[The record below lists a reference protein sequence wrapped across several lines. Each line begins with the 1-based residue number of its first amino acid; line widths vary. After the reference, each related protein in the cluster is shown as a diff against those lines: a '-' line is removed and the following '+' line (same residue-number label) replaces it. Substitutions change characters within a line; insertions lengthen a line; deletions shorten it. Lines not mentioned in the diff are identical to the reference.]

1 VKVTVEADGG
11 SRGNPGPAGYGAVV
25 FSATGQVL
33 AERLGRLGVTTNNVA
48 EYTGLI
54 EGLRAALELGADEV
68 EVRMD
73 SKLVVEQMSGRWQIK
88 HPGLR
93 SLAQEAG
100 VLAGSFKA
108 VRYSWIPRERNKHAD
123 RLANAA
129 MDGAATP
136 PTAAPQAVAA
146 EPAPVAGPDSPGRAA
161 ARAVAAAAAAPSPA
175 PAVVASSSSAAPA
188 PPSSAAPAPPS
199 SAAAAPPSPAAGGSE
214 QAPVTTPD
222 VDAAAAPRSWAPPST
237 ASALRMVLVRHGETP
252 YTLEKRYSGRS
263 DIPLSDSGRDQA
275 ARAAHRVWAVAP
287 DLAVVVSSPLRRC
300 LDTAAAIVAAGPAA
314 GAAAVEIVA
323 EPDLVECDFG
333 EWDGM
338 TFGEVRAA
346 YPNEL
351 DRWLASPLVA
361 PPGGES
367 LQQVTIRV
375 RRALRRL
382 QQQYAGQQI
391 AVVSHVTPIKSLL
404 RDALAAGDAFMYRLY
419 LDPAGLSVVDSW
431 PDGGVAVRTVN
442 DTAHLPLS

>member
-1 VKVTVEADGG
+1 MKVTVEADGG

-25 FSATGQVL
+25 RSDTGEVL

-54 EGLRAALELGADEV
+54 EGLRAASELGADEV
-68 EVRMD
+68 DVRMD

-93 SLAQEAG
+93 PLAARAG
-100 VLAGSFKA
+100 DLARGFRT
-108 VRYSWIPRERNKHAD
+108 VRYSWIPREQNKHAD

-129 MDGAATP
+129 MDGKDAPDPLPPAAA
-136 PTAAPQAVAA
+136 AAPVAA
-146 EPAPVAGPDSPGRAA
+146 AAVAGPDSPGRAA
-161 ARAVAAAAAAPSPA
+161 ARAAAAAASTSVATSVATA
-175 PAVVASSSSAAPA
+175 PAAAS
-188 PPSSAAPAPPS
+188 PSSARTVVTVPDAG
-199 SAAAAPPSPAAGGSE
+199 AAAGEPAGQG
-214 QAPVTTPD
+214 V
-222 VDAAAAPRSWAPPST
+222 RSWDPPST
-237 ASALRMVLVRHGETP
+237 GSALRMVLVRHGETP
-252 YTLEKRYSGRS
+252 YTVEKRYSGRS
-263 DIPLSDSGRDQA
+263 DIPLSDRGRDQA
-275 ARAAHRVWAVAP
+275 ARAAGRIRAVAP

-300 LDTAAAIVAAGPAA
+300 LETAAALGDVA
-314 GAAAVEIVA
+314 VVV

-333 EWDGM
+333 EWDGL
-338 TFGEVRAA
+338 TFAEVRAS

-382 QQQYAGQQI
+382 QQQYTGQQI

-419 LDPAGLSVVDSW
+419 LDPAGVSIVDSW

-442 DTAHLPLS
+442 DTAHLS

>member
-1 VKVTVEADGG
+1 MKVTIEADGG

-25 FSATGQVL
+25 RADTGEVL

-54 EGLRAALELGADEV
+54 EGLRAASELGADEV
-68 EVRMD
+68 DVRMD

-93 SLAQEAG
+93 PLAEQAG
-100 VLAGSFKA
+100 KLARSFRV
-108 VRYSWIPRERNKHAD
+108 VRYSWIPREQNKHAD

-129 MDGAATP
+129 MDGKDAPDP
-136 PTAAPQAVAA
+136 PAAPAVPASSA
-146 EPAPVAGPDSPGRAA
+146 FLVDAAPVAGPDSPGRAA
-161 ARAVAAAAAAPSPA
+161 ARAVAAAASSVATASPA
-175 PAVVASSSSAAPA
+175 ATAPV
-188 PPSSAAPAPPS
+188 
-199 SAAAAPPSPAAGGSE
+199 AAAPVE
-214 QAPVTTPD
+214 
-222 VDAAAAPRSWAPPST
+222 DAAAGQGKRSWEPPST
-237 ASALRMVLVRHGETP
+237 GSPLRMVLVRHGETA
-252 YTLEKRYSGRS
+252 YTSQKRYSGRS
-263 DIPLSDSGRDQA
+263 DIPLSELGLDQA
-275 ARAAHRVWAVAP
+275 ARAADRIRALAP
-287 DLAVVVSSPLRRC
+287 DLAAVVSSPLRRC
-300 LDTAAAIVAAGPAA
+300 LQTAAALGDAA
-314 GAAAVEIVA
+314 GAVVV

-338 TFGEVRAA
+338 TFAEVRAA
-346 YPNEL
+346 YPDEL

-367 LQQVTIRV
+367 MQQVTIRV
-375 RRALRRL
+375 RRAMRRL

-431 PDGGVAVRTVN
+431 PDGGVAVRSVN
-442 DTAHLPLS
+442 DTAHLA

>member
-1 VKVTVEADGG
+1 MKVTIEADGG

-25 FSATGQVL
+25 RSDTGEVL

-54 EGLRAALELGADEV
+54 EGLRAAAEVGADEV

-93 SLAQEAG
+93 PLAEQAG
-100 VLAGSFKA
+100 QLARAFRV

-129 MDGAATP
+129 MDGKDAPDPPAAAVP
-136 PTAAPQAVAA
+136 PVEA
-146 EPAPVAGPDSPGRAA
+146 APVAGPDSPGRAA
-161 ARAVAAAAAAPSPA
+161 ARAAAAAAA
-175 PAVVASSSSAAPA
+175 ASSGAGSSAAGA
-188 PPSSAAPAPPS
+188 S
-199 SAAAAPPSPAAGGSE
+199 
-214 QAPVTTPD
+214 APVIASAVGASSD
-222 VDAAAAPRSWAPPST
+222 VDAPAEGPRSWAPPTTGSP
-237 ASALRMVLVRHGETP
+237 LRMVLVRHGETP
-252 YTLEKRYSGRS
+252 YTIEKRYSGRS
-263 DIPLSDSGRDQA
+263 DIPLSESGRDQA
-275 ARAAHRVWAVAP
+275 ARAAGRVRALAP
-287 DLAVVVSSPLRRC
+287 DLAVAVSSPLRRC
-300 LDTAAAIVAAGPAA
+300 LETAAALGTVFG
-314 GAAAVEIVA
+314 GLETVV

-338 TFGEVRAA
+338 TFAEVRAA

-367 LQQVTIRV
+367 MQQVTIRV

-404 RDALAAGDAFMYRLY
+404 RDALAAGDTFMYRLY
-419 LDPAGLSVVDSW
+419 LDPAGVSVVDSW

-442 DTAHLPLS
+442 DTSHLAP